1 MKTYYNEILEIL
13 KNDKEVKN
21 FLASKKTIRE
31 ELDFS
36 EHLERRVDVVG
47 SCNSE
52 EQARKNCFKN
62 AKEVSIALSWGY
74 QEELEIFE
82 SFVELVEEGY
92 ININTLELTLEVW
105 LEHNFNRQ
113 YILGVYEGIKGLD
126 FQALETIT
134 KRNLVFG
141 ILIDIKNGEV

>member
-1 MKTYYNEILEIL
+1 METYYNEILKIL

-21 FLASKKTIRE
+21 FLASKRTIRK

-36 EHLERRVDVVG
+36 EHLKRRIDIVG

-62 AKEVSIALSWGY
+62 AEEVSIALSWGY
-74 QEELEIFE
+74 PEELEIFE
-82 SFVELVEEGY
+82 AFVELVEEGY

-105 LEHNFNRQ
+105 LEYNFNRQ
-113 YILGVYEGIKGLD
+113 WIIQAYEKIKGLS

-134 KRNLVFG
+134 KKNLVFG
-141 ILIDIKNGEV
+141 VLIDIENDEI